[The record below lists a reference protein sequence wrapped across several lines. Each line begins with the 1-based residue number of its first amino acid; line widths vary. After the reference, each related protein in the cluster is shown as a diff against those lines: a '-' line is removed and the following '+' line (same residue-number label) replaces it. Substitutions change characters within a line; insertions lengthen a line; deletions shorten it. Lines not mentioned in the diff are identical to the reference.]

1 MAQLLEPGAQKLIG
15 SKKVITQVG
24 NVYTY
29 EITVN
34 GAIQKESYER
44 LFQARNKDTEIK
56 GFRKGEAPRNLVEQ
70 QIYSEVVK
78 DLTNLLINYSV
89 EELLVDE
96 QIIATTT
103 PDVEK
108 VNFTMVETPLSFTLK
123 IDSLPDYKLPDIKKF
138 QVKQPTITVKP
149 EDVET
154 ARKNLWEEWVKKA
167 KDEEKKEYA
176 ELTDAWVEKQMK
188 IPNIKT
194 ISDLDKLLVE
204 ELEHAK
210 LHQEENLLV
219 NESLAKA
226 IASMNITVPEGMAE
240 KTLEKNRQ
248 SQEEQFKKY
257 GITFEEYL
265 KHYNKTE
272 DDYKKEVVESAEKR
286 FKEDVFWTL
295 FIKAR
300 GIKIDPKDPKDIVY
314 INYAAS
320 AMQVKPE
327 DKLNQRQV
335 DVILQTAAM
344 YKAVQVFHEEIGLKR
359 HVEQGIEVG
368 ADTKA

>member
-1 MAQLLEPGAQKLIG
+1 
-15 SKKVITQVG
+15 
-24 NVYTY
+24 
-29 EITVN
+29 
-34 GAIQKESYER
+34 
-44 LFQARNKDTEIK
+44 
-56 GFRKGEAPRNLVEQ
+56 
-70 QIYSEVVK
+70 
-78 DLTNLLINYSV
+78 
-89 EELLVDE
+89 
-96 QIIATTT
+96 
-103 PDVEK
+103 
-108 VNFTMVETPLSFTLK
+108 
-123 IDSLPDYKLPDIKKF
+123 
-138 QVKQPTITVKP
+138 
-149 EDVET
+149 
-154 ARKNLWEEWVKKA
+154 
-167 KDEEKKEYA
+167 
-176 ELTDAWVEKQMK
+176 MK

-194 ISDLDKLLVE
+194 IGDLDKLLVE

-210 LHQEENLLV
+210 LHQEEDLLV

-240 KTLEKNRQ
+240 KTLERNKQ

-272 DDYKKEVVESAEKR
+272 EDYKKEVIVSAEKR

-300 GIKIDPKDPKDIVY
+300 GIRIDPKDPKDIVY

-327 DKLNQRQV
+327 DKLSQRQV

-344 YKAVQVFHEEIGLKR
+344 YKAVQVFREEIGLKG

-368 ADTKA
+368 SEAKG